1 MFTTKYKIAFC
12 ETDPGGILFF
22 AEFFKIAHVAY
33 ERFFESLNLEK
44 NYFLDDEYILPIVH
58 SNADYLSPVKFGDE
72 LVCEVKVGKIG
83 TTSFELVYLLM
94 NKDKTAANILTKH
107 VAVKKKGFEKAEIP
121 KDLLGKLKENQH

>member
-83 TTSFELVYLLM
+83 ITSFELVYLLM
-94 NKDKTAANILTKH
+94 NKDKTAAKILTKH

-121 KDLLGKLKENQH
+121 NELLGKLKENQH